1 MSDNHRIK
9 DLKAKIEALIIAIP
23 RELEAY
29 EYYMEMADRY
39 EDESS
44 KEMFVF
50 LAKQELSHRDVL
62 ERILSDL
69 ERELVEAQ
77 R

>member
-1 MSDNHRIK
+1 MPDRNRIK

-29 EYYMEMADRY
+29 EYYMEMAERY

-44 KEMFVF
+44 REMFIF

-62 ERILSDL
+62 EKILNDL
-69 ERELVEAQ
+69 ERALAEATI
-77 R
+77 

>member
-1 MSDNHRIK
+1 MTDKYRIK
-9 DLKAKIEALIIAIP
+9 DLKAKIEAVIIAIP

-29 EYYMEMADRY
+29 EYYMEMAERY

-62 ERILSDL
+62 ERILSEL
-69 ERELVEAQ
+69 ERELAEASG
-77 R
+77 